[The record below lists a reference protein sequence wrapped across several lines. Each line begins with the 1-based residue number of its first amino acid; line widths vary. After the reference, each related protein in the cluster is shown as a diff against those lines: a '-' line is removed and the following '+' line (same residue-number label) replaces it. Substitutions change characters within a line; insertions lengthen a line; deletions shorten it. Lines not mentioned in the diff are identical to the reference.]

1 MWSALSARLAEIIV
15 GLFVAGLVVGLL
27 VPALGQT
34 LGPAMA
40 LAIALLCVT
49 GVLWLA
55 RVIRGRKSVP
65 RLPR

>member
-1 MWSALSARLAEIIV
+1 MWSALSARLAEVIV

-27 VPALGQT
+27 VPALGQAM
-34 LGPAMA
+34 GPATA

-55 RVIRGRKSVP
+55 RVVRGRKSVP

>member
-15 GLFVAGLVVGLL
+15 GLCAAGVVVGLL
-27 VPALGQT
+27 VPALGQAM
-34 LGPAMA
+34 GPATA

-55 RVIRGRKSVP
+55 RVVRRRTSAP
-65 RLPR
+65 RPPR